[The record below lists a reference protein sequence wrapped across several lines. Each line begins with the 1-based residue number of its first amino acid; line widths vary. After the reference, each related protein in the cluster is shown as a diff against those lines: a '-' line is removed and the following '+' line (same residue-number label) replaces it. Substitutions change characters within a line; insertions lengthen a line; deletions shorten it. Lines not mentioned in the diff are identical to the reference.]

1 MKTFF
6 KIIVFFVFTS
16 VYSQQEYSGGIE
28 TATGFK
34 VSDPQPIDDRTV
46 VVDSI
51 SLLSLPNKYAG
62 LTSYSRDDDALFVFD
77 GFFWNRI
84 KTEIPALAP
93 VATSN
98 DYNDLDSKP
107 IIPAQFNPTAG
118 TGISVSGTY
127 PNLTISNSMPNLLQD
142 FENTLTIG
150 NLVGGAAAS
159 AGFAMSSIDEETSE
173 TYNTQVTKSIVSVSH
188 RPDSENPLTTL
199 TMSGLTQSMRLQIGN
214 NEVAQFGVFN
224 NDLGIHFHDFFETE
238 SISITAPEK
247 TGIRV
252 QELQD
257 KSGTIALL
265 SDISESIEN
274 SFSAI
279 EVDANLTLDDTHKN
293 KQILITG
300 NDRVVTIPNTLP
312 NNFNVTLDF
321 SGTGA
326 ILVDESSGTGD
337 TDHTTSPYDIPQ
349 NGMIYIY
356 KTESGTVR
364 IKGDIL

>member
-1 MKTFF
+1 MFL
-6 KIIVFFVFTS
+6 TS
-16 VYSQQEYSGGIE
+16 AYSQEYSGGIE

-46 VVDSI
+46 VSDSI
-51 SLLSLPNKYAG
+51 SLLAIPNQYTG
-62 LTSYSRDDDALFVFD
+62 LTSYSIADDALFVFD
-77 GFFWNRI
+77 GSVWNRI
-84 KTEIPALAP
+84 KTELPELAP

-98 DYNDLDSKP
+98 DYDDLDNKP
-107 IIPAQFNPTAG
+107 TIPVQFNPTAG
-118 TGISVSGTY
+118 TGISLSGTY

-142 FENTLTIG
+142 FETTLTIG

-159 AGFAMSSIDEETSE
+159 AGFTMSSIDGGTSE
-173 TYNTQVTKSIVSVSH
+173 TYNTQVNKSILSVSH
-188 RPDSENPLTTL
+188 RPDSESPLTTL
-199 TMSGLTQSMRLQIGN
+199 TMSGVTQSMRLQIGN
-214 NEVAQFGVFN
+214 DEVAQFGVFN
-224 NDLGIHFHDFFETE
+224 DDLGMHFHNFFETE
-238 SISITAPEK
+238 SISITAPTK
-247 TGIRV
+247 TDIRV

-265 SDISESIEN
+265 SDISESIED

-279 EVDANLTLDDTHKN
+279 EVGTNFTLDTTHKN
-293 KQILITG
+293 KQILVTG

-321 SGTGA
+321 SGTGST
-326 ILVDESSGTGD
+326 IIDESSATGD
-337 TDHTTSPYDIPQ
+337 GDHTTSPYEIPQ